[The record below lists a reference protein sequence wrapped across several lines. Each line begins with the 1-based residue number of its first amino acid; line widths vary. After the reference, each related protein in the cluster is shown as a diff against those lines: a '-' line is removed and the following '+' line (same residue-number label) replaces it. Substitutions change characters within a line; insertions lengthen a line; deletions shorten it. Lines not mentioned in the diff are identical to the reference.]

1 MAIQYRAAQTTDNQI
16 TNIQP
21 SNPNLLPDIPYSG
34 IQENPAAAETTNAP
48 IEDGPITLAGPLP
61 TSIPTPTFIPATIT
75 PSSTTST
82 TSSPA
87 TSRATAAQGLTPG
100 RLTAAI
106 VIPLAFLA
114 IIIPIIVF
122 SYLGHKRRKEEK
134 QYAAHRASQRRS
146 REREYLS
153 EKQQKPMAPVR
164 PQRLEE
170 RSKSTQQKS
179 EQPRTQQPTRH
190 SLGLFNFELST
201 PTSPTPTNAPAT
213 PNFRL
218 SIARALEMRRSDVAV
233 VQSHNRTSGQSGEL
247 AQSRSQERG
256 QSTRRTPATSDSG
269 TSVFDPPPP
278 YASPRPSDAQ
288 AQTSLFAPLE
298 RIGTRNVAERRSHIA
313 RQLNNNAP
321 AATMPSNTSLRP
333 QPSHTPRVSS
343 EILQSPGAYGRVQ
356 TRSTSTTS
364 SSGMSAHNNGP
375 FSYGLPERLSDIS
388 GLSFDVSQW
397 STDHP
402 RGSYRASVISA
413 VSSDESSTMHPH
425 QII

>member
-1 MAIQYRAAQTTDNQI
+1 MAIQYREAQGTNNPI
-16 TNIQP
+16 ANIQP
-21 SNPNLLPDIPYSG
+21 SNPNLLPDIPYSPF
-34 IQENPAAAETTNAP
+34 QENPSAAETTNAP
-48 IEDGPITLAGPLP
+48 IGDGGITLAGPLP
-61 TSIPTPTFIPATIT
+61 TSVPTPSFFSATIT
-75 PSSTTST
+75 PSSIINT
-82 TSSPA
+82 TSSPT
-87 TSRATAAQGLTPG
+87 TSRAAAAQGLTPG
-100 RLTAAI
+100 KLTAAI

-114 IIIPIIVF
+114 VIIPIIVF
-122 SYLGHKRRKEEK
+122 SYLGHKRRKEEQ

-146 REREYLS
+146 RERENWS
-153 EKQQKPMAPVR
+153 EKQQKPSAPVQ
-164 PQRLEE
+164 PQRVEE
-170 RSKSTQQKS
+170 RSRSTQKKS

-233 VQSHNRTSGQSGEL
+233 VQSHNRISGQSGEL
-247 AQSRSQERG
+247 AQRRSQERQ
-256 QSTRRTPATSDSG
+256 QSARRMPTNNDSR

-288 AQTSLFAPLE
+288 AQTSVFAPLE
-298 RIGTRNVAERRSHIA
+298 RIGTRNVAERRSHIT
-313 RQLNNNAP
+313 RQLKNSAP
-321 AATMPSNTSLRP
+321 AATIPSNNALRP

-343 EILQSPGAYGRVQ
+343 EILRSPEAYGRVQ

-364 SSGMSAHNNGP
+364 NSGMSAHNNGP

-402 RGSYRASVISA
+402 RGSYRASVVSA

>member
-1 MAIQYRAAQTTDNQI
+1 MAIQYRAAQATDNQI
-16 TNIQP
+16 ANIQP
-21 SNPNLLPDIPYSG
+21 SDPYLLPDIPYSG
-34 IQENPAAAETTNAP
+34 FQENPSAAETTNAP
-48 IEDGPITLAGPLP
+48 IEETPITLAEPLP
-61 TSIPTPTFIPATIT
+61 TSIPPPSYIPATVT
-75 PSSTTST
+75 PTSTTST

-87 TSRATAAQGLTPG
+87 TSRAAAAHGLTPG
-100 RLTAAI
+100 KLTAAI

-122 SYLGHKRRKEEK
+122 SYLGHKRRKEEQ

-146 REREYLS
+146 RERENLS
-153 EKQQKPMAPVR
+153 EKQQKSLAPVR

-170 RSKSTQQKS
+170 HSKSTQKKG
-179 EQPRTQQPTRH
+179 EQPHIQQPTRH

-201 PTSPTPTNAPAT
+201 PTSPAPTNAPAT

-233 VQSHNRTSGQSGEL
+233 VQSHNRTSGQSREL
-247 AQSRSQERG
+247 AQRRSQER
-256 QSTRRTPATSDSG
+256 QQTARRTPAKNDSR

-288 AQTSLFAPLE
+288 AQRSLFAPLE

-313 RQLNNNAP
+313 KQLSDSAP
-321 AATMPSNTSLRP
+321 AATTPSNNSLRP
-333 QPSHTPRVSS
+333 HLSHTPRVSS
-343 EILQSPGAYGRVQ
+343 EILQGPGAYGRVQ
-356 TRSTSTTS
+356 TRTTSTTS
-364 SSGMSAHNNGP
+364 SSGMSAHNHGP

-402 RGSYRASVISA
+402 RGSNRASAVSA

>member
-1 MAIQYRAAQTTDNQI
+1 MAIQYRAAQATSNQI
-16 TNIQP
+16 TYIQQ
-21 SNPNLLPDIPYSG
+21 SDPNLLPDIPYSAF
-34 IQENPAAAETTNAP
+34 QENPSAAETTNAP
-48 IEDGPITLAGPLP
+48 LDEVPITLAEP
-61 TSIPTPTFIPATIT
+61 IPTPITTPSFVSATIT
-75 PSSTTST
+75 PSPTIST
-82 TSSPA
+82 TSSPSA
-87 TSRATAAQGLTPG
+87 SRAAAAQGLTPG
-100 RLTAAI
+100 KLTAAI

-122 SYLGHKRRKEEK
+122 SYLGHKRRKEEQ

-153 EKQQKPMAPVR
+153 EKQQKPLAPVR

-170 RSKSTQQKS
+170 RSKSTQKKN

-218 SIARALEMRRSDVAV
+218 SVARALEMRRSDVAV

-247 AQSRSQERG
+247 AQNRSQERR
-256 QSTRRTPATSDSG
+256 QSARRTPANSG
-269 TSVFDPPPP
+269 SRTSVFDPPPP

-313 RQLNNNAP
+313 RQLSNTAP
-321 AATMPSNTSLRP
+321 TATVPSNTGLRP

-343 EILQSPGAYGRVQ
+343 EILQSPGAYGRVH

-364 SSGMSAHNNGP
+364 SSEMSAHNNGP

-402 RGSYRASVISA
+402 RESYRASVISA
-413 VSSDESSTMHPH
+413 VSSDESSSMHPH

>member
-1 MAIQYRAAQTTDNQI
+1 MAIQYRAAQASDIPMTS
-16 TNIQP
+16 IQP
-21 SNPNLLPDIPYSG
+21 ANPELPPDIPYPG
-34 IQENPAAAETTNAP
+34 LQENPSAAAETSNAP
-48 IEDGPITLAGPLP
+48 IGGLITFAGQLP
-61 TSIPTPTFIPATIT
+61 TLTPTPTFLSATNT

-87 TSRATAAQGLTPG
+87 TSRAAAAQALTPG
-100 RLTAAI
+100 KLTAAI
-106 VIPLAFLA
+106 VVPIAFLA

-122 SYLGHKRRKEEK
+122 SYLSHKRRKEER
-134 QYAAHRASQRRS
+134 QYAAHRASQRGS
-146 REREYLS
+146 RERENMS
-153 EKQQKPMAPVR
+153 EKQHRSLAPSQ
-164 PQRLEE
+164 PQRLDKG
-170 RSKSTQQKS
+170 SKPPKRKS
-179 EQPRTQQPTRH
+179 DQPPTQQPTRH

-218 SIARALEMRRSDVAV
+218 SVARALEMRRSDVAV
-233 VQSHNRTSGQSGEL
+233 VQSHNRTSAQSGES
-247 AQSRSQERG
+247 AQRRSQER
-256 QSTRRTPATSDSG
+256 QQTARRVPANYDPR

-288 AQTSLFAPLE
+288 AQRSLFAPLE

-313 RQLNNNAP
+313 RQLSNSAP
-321 AATMPSNTSLRP
+321 AATVPINNGLRP

-343 EILQSPGAYGRVQ
+343 EVLQNPEAYGRVQ
-356 TRSTSTTS
+356 TRSTSATS

-375 FSYGLPERLSDIS
+375 FSYGLPERLSDVS

-397 STDHP
+397 ATDQP
-402 RGSYRASVISA
+402 RGSYRASVVSA